1 VTAGPGVRRGVS
13 APTTNDMT
21 WPTLREN
28 RDFIAVLLGHGVS
41 AIGDAVSFTAIPLL
55 VLLLTGSGLAMGV
68 VGVLHTAPDLIVGMI
83 AGVYAD
89 RWDRRRIMLLADLG
103 RAILTALVPLSY
115 LLGGPT
121 IVVLL
126 LVVGPINI
134 LRVFFLAAYTAAVPN
149 LVGRKQIGA
158 ATSAF
163 EAVYALGFIIGPAVA
178 GVLTVL
184 IGPALTL
191 GLDAASF
198 AASTVALFAVSRPL
212 SSSSHLDD
220 RRLLAEV
227 RTGIAFIR
235 HHPILRLAVGL
246 WSLYTILLAAWPA
259 VILFYLTVDLH
270 LDAGAFGLVVTAYG
284 AGALAGS
291 AVAARTVRQALG
303 APILL
308 GAASVG
314 ALTILTASQDSVP
327 ILMVLTFL
335 AGIGDLL
342 IIVGYGTLRAT
353 VTPDNLLGRVSS
365 TSRTLSVGGQSL
377 GFLVA
382 GLLLDRIGGAA
393 TLTLIGIALVSVAG
407 TFALAAPLRGAT
419 ADNTAVAS

>member
-1 VTAGPGVRRGVS
+1 MTTGPGVRRGVS
-13 APTTNDMT
+13 APPTNEIT
-21 WPTLREN
+21 LPTLRHN
-28 RDFIAVLLGHGVS
+28 RDFIAVLLGHSVS
-41 AIGDAVSFTAIPLL
+41 ALGDAVSFTAIPLL
-55 VLLLTGSGLAMGV
+55 VLLLTGSGLAMGIVGVLQTVPDLV
-68 VGVLHTAPDLIVGMI
+68 VGVI

-89 RWDRRRIMLLADLG
+89 RWDRRRIMILADLG

-198 AASTVALFAVSRPL
+198 AASTVALLAVSRPL

-227 RTGIAFIR
+227 RAGIAFIR
-235 HHPILRLAVGL
+235 HHSILRLAVGL

-259 VILFYLTVDLH
+259 VILFYLTVDRGLGS
-270 LDAGAFGLVVTAYG
+270 DAFGLVVTAYG
-284 AGALAGS
+284 AGALVGA

-303 APILL
+303 PPILL

-314 ALTILTASQDSVP
+314 ALTIVTASQDSVP

-342 IIVGYGTLRAT
+342 IVVGYGTLRAT

-382 GLLLDRIGGAA
+382 GLLLDRHGGTA
-393 TLTLIGIALVSVAG
+393 TLALIGIAIVAAAG
-407 TFALAAPLRGAT
+407 SFALAAPLRRAT
-419 ADNTAVAS
+419 APATAT